1 MTAIASTELI
11 AELEDVVRAGS
22 PERRIRILRQV
33 ASLFLADA
41 DRLSE
46 HQIEIFD
53 DVLVR
58 LIGAVEAR
66 TLTKLSAPLA
76 DLRSAPREAVRR
88 LAQHEDAAVAVPIL
102 RKCECLS
109 EDDLIEV
116 IRTRGEKHLGAIAGR
131 SAVSRRLT
139 DALLMRGDAAICG
152 ILARNPGAQFSVVG
166 FATLVDMALRD
177 DDIADALVQRPDLPR
192 DVLCELVAKCS
203 PSAQARLLKTAPP
216 ERHVAIRTLIEETTA
231 RGRAR
236 KPVAVDYSEAKATVL
251 ALNNAGQ
258 LNDSIVNRFAIR
270 RDHPSVIAALSL
282 LATVP
287 IETIEPLLETED
299 CYGLVLACR
308 ASRLDWQT
316 AVAII
321 RSRKGV
327 KPASPQQLEQAKEA
341 FDTLSLSTAQRAIRF
356 GSVSDIGARPLS
368 ADTASVGGVH

>member
-11 AELEDVVRAGS
+11 ANLEDVVRAGS

-46 HQIEIFD
+46 HQIDIFD
-53 DVLVR
+53 DILVR

-76 DLRSAPREAVRR
+76 DLKSAPKEVVRR
-88 LAQHEDAAVAVPIL
+88 LAQHEDAAVAAPIL
-102 RKCECLS
+102 RKCEGLS
-109 EDDLIEV
+109 EDNLIE
-116 IRTRGEKHLGAIAGR
+116 IARTRGEKHLGAIAER
-131 SAVSRRLT
+131 SAVSDNLT
-139 DALLMRGDAAICG
+139 DALLMRGDATICC
-152 ILARNPGAQFSVVG
+152 ILARNPGAQFSVAG

-177 DDIADALVQRPDLPR
+177 DDVACALVQRPDLSR

-203 PSAQARLLKTAPP
+203 PFAHARLLKTAPP
-216 ERHVAIRTLIEETTA
+216 ERHGAIRTLIEETAVRASA
-231 RGRAR
+231 RRAV
-236 KPVAVDYSEAKATVL
+236 PVDYSEAKATVL

-258 LNDSIVNRFAIR
+258 LNDSTVNRFAIR
-270 RDHPSVIAALSL
+270 RDHPNVIAALSL

-287 IETIEPLLETED
+287 LETIEPLMETKD
-299 CYGLVLACR
+299 CYGLILACR

-327 KPASPQQLEQAKEA
+327 KPISVEQLELAREA
-341 FDTLSLSTAQRAIRF
+341 FDSLSLSTAQRAIRF
-356 GSVSDIGARPLS
+356 GSASEVGAAPLS
-368 ADTASVGGVH
+368 AETPSAGGMH

>member
-1 MTAIASTELI
+1 M
-11 AELEDVVRAGS
+11 
-22 PERRIRILRQV
+22 
-33 ASLFLADA
+33 
-41 DRLSE
+41 
-46 HQIEIFD
+46 
-53 DVLVR
+53 
-58 LIGAVEAR
+58 
-66 TLTKLSAPLA
+66 
-76 DLRSAPREAVRR
+76 RR

-102 RKCECLS
+102 HKCECLS

-116 IRTRGEKHLGAIAGR
+116 AETRSEKHLGAIAGR
-131 SAVSRRLT
+131 SAVSRSLT
-139 DALLMRGDAAICG
+139 DALLMRGHAAICC
-152 ILARNPGAQFSVVG
+152 ILARNPGAQFSVAG
-166 FATLVDMALRD
+166 FATLADMALRD

-216 ERHVAIRTLIEETTA
+216 ERHVAIRTLIEQTA

-236 KPVAVDYSEAKATVL
+236 KAVPVDYSDAKATVL

-282 LATVP
+282 LAAVP
-287 IETIEPLLETED
+287 IEAIEPLMETED
-299 CYGLVLACR
+299 CHGLVLACR

-321 RSRKGV
+321 RSRKGI
-327 KPASPQQLEQAKEA
+327 KPVSPQQLEQAKEA

-356 GSVSDIGARPLS
+356 GSVSEVGARPWS
-368 ADTASVGGVH
+368 ADTPLAGGVH

>member
-46 HQIEIFD
+46 HQIDIFD
-53 DVLVR
+53 DVLIR

-76 DLRSAPREAVRR
+76 DLKSAPKEVVRR
-88 LAQHEDAAVAVPIL
+88 LAQHEDAAVAVPVL
-102 RKCECLS
+102 RKCEFLS
-109 EDDLIEV
+109 EDDLIE
-116 IRTRGEKHLGAIAGR
+116 IARTRSEKHLGAIAGR
-131 SAVSRRLT
+131 SAVSHDLT
-139 DALLMRGDAAICG
+139 DALLMRGDAGICC
-152 ILARNPGAQFSVVG
+152 ILARNPGAQFSVAG

-177 DDIADALVQRPDLPR
+177 DDVAYALVQRPDLPR

-203 PSAQARLLKTAPP
+203 PFAQARLLKTAPP
-216 ERHVAIRTLIEETTA
+216 ERHGLIRTLIEETA
-231 RGRAR
+231 VRASAR
-236 KPVAVDYSEAKATVL
+236 KAAPVDYSEAKATVL
-251 ALNNAGQ
+251 ALNNSGQ
-258 LNDSIVNRFAIR
+258 LNDSTVNRFAIR

-282 LATVP
+282 LTTVP
-287 IETIEPLLETED
+287 IETIEPLMETED
-299 CYGLVLACR
+299 CYGLILACR

-316 AVAII
+316 AVAIV
-321 RSRKGV
+321 RSRRGV
-327 KPASPQQLEQAKEA
+327 KPASPEQLGLAKEA

-356 GSVSDIGARPLS
+356 GFAGDVGVGPLS
-368 ADTASVGGVH
+368 TDTPLAGGAH

>member
-46 HQIEIFD
+46 HQIDIFD

-58 LIGAVEAR
+58 LIGAVEPR
-66 TLTKLSAPLA
+66 TLTKLSTPLA
-76 DLRSAPREAVRR
+76 DLKSAPRELVRR
-88 LAQHEDAAVAVPIL
+88 LAQHEDAAVAGPIL
-102 RKCECLS
+102 RKCEGLP
-109 EDDLIEV
+109 EGDLIE
-116 IRTRGEKHLGAIAGR
+116 IAKTRGEEHLGAIAGR
-131 SAVSRRLT
+131 SAVSRDLT
-139 DALLMRGDAAICG
+139 DALLMRGAAAVCC
-152 ILARNPGAQFSVVG
+152 ILARNPGAQFSIAG
-166 FATLVDMALRD
+166 FATMVDMALRN
-177 DDIADALVQRPDLPR
+177 DDIAYALVQRPDLPR

-203 PSAQARLLKTAPP
+203 PFARARLLKTAPP
-216 ERHVAIRTLIEETTA
+216 ERHGVIRTLIEETA
-231 RGRAR
+231 VRASAR
-236 KPVAVDYSEAKATVL
+236 KAAPVDYSEAKATVL

-258 LNDSIVNRFAIR
+258 LNDSTVNRFAIR

-287 IETIEPLLETED
+287 IETLEPLMATED
-299 CYGLVLACR
+299 CYGLILACR

-316 AVAII
+316 AIAII

-327 KPASPQQLEQAKEA
+327 KPISPEQLELAKEA
-341 FDTLSLSTAQRAIRF
+341 FETLSLSTAQRAIRF
-356 GSVSDIGARPLS
+356 GSVGEVGARPLS
-368 ADTASVGGVH
+368 ADTPSVGGVH

>member
-46 HQIEIFD
+46 HQIDIFD
-53 DVLVR
+53 DVLVH

-76 DLRSAPREAVRR
+76 DLKSAPKEVVRR
-88 LAQHEDAAVAVPIL
+88 LAQHEDAAVAIPIL
-102 RKCECLS
+102 RKCEGLS

-131 SAVSRRLT
+131 STVSRGLT
-139 DALLMRGDAAICG
+139 DALLMRGEAAICC
-152 ILARNPGAQFSVVG
+152 ILARNPGAQFSIVG

-177 DDIADALVQRPDLPR
+177 DDIAYALVQRPDLPR

-216 ERHVAIRTLIEETTA
+216 ERHGAIRTLIEETTVRA
-231 RGRAR
+231 SAR
-236 KPVAVDYSEAKATVL
+236 KSAPLDYSEAKATVL

-258 LNDSIVNRFAIR
+258 LNDSTVNRFAIR
-270 RDHPSVIAALSL
+270 REHPSIIASLSL
-282 LATVP
+282 LAAVP
-287 IETIEPLLETED
+287 IETIEALMETDD

-321 RSRKGV
+321 KSRKGV
-327 KPASPQQLEQAKEA
+327 KPVSPQQLEQAREA
-341 FDTLSLSTAQRAIRF
+341 FDTLSLSTAQRAVRF
-356 GSVSDIGARPLS
+356 GSVSEVGARPLFT
-368 ADTASVGGVH
+368 DTLLVGGVH

>member
-1 MTAIASTELI
+1 MTAIASIELI

-41 DRLSE
+41 ERLSE
-46 HQIEIFD
+46 RQIEIFD
-53 DVLVR
+53 EVLIR
-58 LIGAVEAR
+58 LIGTVEAR
-66 TLTKLSAPLA
+66 ALTKLSSPLA
-76 DLRSAPREAVRR
+76 DLKSAPKEVVRR
-88 LAQHEDAAVAVPIL
+88 LAQHEDAAVAAPIL

-109 EDDLIEV
+109 QDDLIDLAQ
-116 IRTRGEKHLGAIAGR
+116 TRSEKHLAAIAGR
-131 SAVSRRLT
+131 SAVSHSLT
-139 DALLMRGDAAICG
+139 DALLMRGDAAICC

-166 FATLVDMALRD
+166 FATLVDMAVRD
-177 DDIADALVQRPDLPR
+177 DDIACALVQRPDLPR

-203 PSAQARLLKTAPP
+203 PFAQARLLKTAPP
-216 ERHVAIRTLIEETTA
+216 ERHGVIRILVEQTA
-231 RGRAR
+231 VRASAR
-236 KPVAVDYSEAKATVL
+236 KARSVDYSEAKATVL

-258 LNDSIVNRFAIR
+258 LNDSTVNRFAIR

-282 LATVP
+282 LAAVP
-287 IETIEPLLETED
+287 IETIEPLMETED
-299 CYGLVLACR
+299 CHGLVLACR

-327 KPASPQQLEQAKEA
+327 RPVSPQHFELAKEA

-356 GSVSDIGARPLS
+356 GSASEIGGRPMS
-368 ADTASVGGVH
+368 AATPSVGGVH